1 MSNGNNNW
9 ALAGGFAGAG
19 FLGGITTSLLESNYA
34 QQERDYQWK
43 SAVNQVQR
51 ENAQQ
56 LKQIG
61 LANRRTAD
69 VYSYQADRFKQQ
81 LGLIKEEYNRAG
93 EDLQRQL
100 QGAFAQS
107 AYARQAQLAQLA
119 QVTGYNTAAT
129 DGGNRSRQR
138 ADVLGTLA
146 TFGRNQAMEAER
158 LAGVVGQT
166 QRERGA
172 LGRQVKQSVF
182 NAYGDLGIL
191 PELQRYYGAA
201 IPDAPMRMNSGMMIA
216 QAGMA
221 GFSGALSGL
230 GIGPT

>member
-1 MSNGNNNW
+1 MAPNNW
-9 ALAGGFAGAG
+9 GLAGGMAGAG
-19 FLGGITTSLLESNYA
+19 FITGIAGSLLESNFE
-34 QQERDYQWK
+34 QQQRDYQWQSSVK
-43 SAVNQVQR
+43 QVQR

-61 LANRRTAD
+61 FANKRTAD
-69 VYSYQADRFKQQ
+69 VYAYQTDRFKQQ

-100 QGAFAQS
+100 QGSFAQS
-107 AYARQAQLAQLA
+107 AYARQAQLSQLA

-129 DGGNRSRQR
+129 GAGNRSRQR
-138 ADVLGTLA
+138 ADLLGTLA

-172 LGRQVKQSVF
+172 LGRQVQQSVF
-182 NAYGDLGIL
+182 DAFGDLGIL

-201 IPDAPMRMNSGMMIA
+201 IPDAPMRMNGGMMIA
-216 QAGMA
+216 KAAMA
-221 GFSGALSGL
+221 GFGGAMQGL

>member
-1 MSNGNNNW
+1 MTSGKNW
-9 ALAGGFAGAG
+9 GLAGGFAGAG
-19 FLGGITTSLLESNYA
+19 FLGGIATSLLESNF
-34 QQERDYQWK
+34 QQQQQDYQWQ
-43 SAVNQVQR
+43 SAIKQTQR

-69 VYSYQADRFKQQ
+69 IYNYQTDRFKQQ
-81 LGLIKEEYNRAG
+81 LGLIKEEYSRAG
-93 EDLQRQL
+93 QDLQRQM

-107 AYARQAQLAQLA
+107 AYARQAQLAELA
-119 QVTGYNTAAT
+119 QITGYNAAAT
-129 DGGNRSRQR
+129 GGGNRSRQR
-138 ADVLGTLA
+138 ADVLGSLA

-158 LAGVVGQT
+158 LSGVVAQT
-166 QRERGA
+166 QRDRQA

-182 NAYGDLGIL
+182 DAYGDIGIL

-221 GFSGALSGL
+221 GFSGALAGL

>member
-1 MSNGNNNW
+1 MSNGKNW
-9 ALAGGFAGAG
+9 GLAGGFAGAG
-19 FLGGITTSLLESNYA
+19 FLGGIATSLLESNF
-34 QQERDYQWK
+34 QQQQQDYQWQ
-43 SAVNQVQR
+43 SAIKQTQR

-69 VYSYQADRFKQQ
+69 IYNYQTDRFKQQ
-81 LGLIKEEYNRAG
+81 LGLIKEEYSRAG
-93 EDLQRQL
+93 QDLQRQM

-107 AYARQAQLAQLA
+107 AYARQAQLAELA
-119 QVTGYNTAAT
+119 QITGYNAAAT
-129 DGGNRSRQR
+129 GGGNRSRQR
-138 ADVLGTLA
+138 ADVLGSLA

-158 LAGVVGQT
+158 LSGVVAQT
-166 QRERGA
+166 QRDRQA

-182 NAYGDLGIL
+182 DAYGDIGIL

>member
-1 MSNGNNNW
+1 MTSGKNW
-9 ALAGGFAGAG
+9 GLAGGFAGAG
-19 FLGGITTSLLESNYA
+19 FLGGIATSLLESNF
-34 QQERDYQWK
+34 QQQQQDYQWQ
-43 SAVNQVQR
+43 SAVKQTQR

-61 LANRRTAD
+61 LANKRAAD
-69 VYSYQADRFKQQ
+69 VYGYQTDRFKQQ
-81 LGLIKEEYNRAG
+81 LGLIKEEYSRAG
-93 EDLQRQL
+93 VDLQRQM

-119 QVTGYNTAAT
+119 QVTGYNAAAT
-129 DGGNRSRQR
+129 GGGNRSRQR
-138 ADVLGTLA
+138 ADVLSSLA

-158 LAGVVGQT
+158 LSGVVAQT
-166 QRERGA
+166 QRDRQA

-182 NAYGDLGIL
+182 DSFGDLGIL
-191 PELQRYYGAA
+191 PEMQRYYGAA

-216 QAGMA
+216 KAGMA
-221 GFSGALSGL
+221 GFSGALGGL

>member
-1 MSNGNNNW
+1 MTQGNNW
-9 ALAGGFAGAG
+9 GLAGTFAGLG
-19 FLGGITTSLLESNYA
+19 FVGGAATSLLESNFQ
-34 QQERDYQWK
+34 QQERDYQWQ
-43 SAVNQVQR
+43 SAVKQVQR

-61 LANRRTAD
+61 LANRQTANI
-69 VYSYQADRFKQQ
+69 YNYQADRFKQQ

-107 AYARQAQLAQLA
+107 AYARQAQLTELA
-119 QVTGYNTAAT
+119 QVTGYNVASTG
-129 DGGNRSRQR
+129 GGNRSRER
-138 ADVLGTLA
+138 ANVLGSLA

-158 LAGVVGQT
+158 LAGVVSQT

-172 LGRQVKQSVF
+172 LGRQVKQSAF

-221 GFSGALSGL
+221 GFSGALQGL